1 MGLRDLALI
10 KVHFSGLGK
19 VGKDEVKGQIC
30 LLYRRMQCL
39 DSFSGDYIFSYLPPL
54 LPSRPVFIVYFLYNK
69 GTFSAMAVIW
79 SAEKIGKYP
88 VFRLGRKDGILI

>member
-10 KVHFSGLGK
+10 KIHFSGLGK

-54 LPSRPVFIVYFLYNK
+54 LPSRPVLLCIFFTIKVLFQL
-69 GTFSAMAVIW
+69 W
-79 SAEKIGKYP
+79 
-88 VFRLGRKDGILI
+88 L